1 MPYDSYFFDNF
12 GIGINFNYG
21 SSLSGGSLLFLLNN

>member
-12 GIGINFNYG
+12 GVGINFNYG
-21 SSLSGGSLLFLLNN
+21 SSLSGG